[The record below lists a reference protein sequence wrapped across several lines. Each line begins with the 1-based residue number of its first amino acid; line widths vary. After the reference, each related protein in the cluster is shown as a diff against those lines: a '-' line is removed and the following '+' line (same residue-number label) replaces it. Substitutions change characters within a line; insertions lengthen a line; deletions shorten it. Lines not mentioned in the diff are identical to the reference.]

1 MTPSNNHYT
10 PRLNRLRP
18 VDKLWWFR
26 FVLASIVGITSG
38 IMSFTGIVTQST
50 LFIPL
55 AIVVAVYIS
64 TYYGATFLLG
74 ITPNLLPQSRD
85 IVLAGLFPYL
95 FCCLTFWVL
104 AFTLLRWASQLA
116 G

>member
-1 MTPSNNHYT
+1 M
-10 PRLNRLRP
+10 LRP

-26 FVLASIVGITSG
+26 FASASIVGITSG

-64 TYYGATFLLG
+64 TYYGAVFLLK
-74 ITPNLLPQSRD
+74 ITPDLLPQRRD

-95 FCCLTFWVL
+95 FCCLTLWVL
-104 AFTLLRWASQLA
+104 ALTLLRWASLA